1 MQALCLPGPS
11 TSRGESWEE
20 TSGRGIFF
28 ANPAPAISFPNLKLI
43 LSMLPSSGEAFR
55 GYARLG
61 NRPEDLYVLVL
72 SDEPSLIRGREV
84 RLTLE
89 NLEARA
95 PKEFPRG
102 KPIAISCAGV
112 SFADCAASLKV
123 LQGLAFNEGVL
134 VQIGLSER

>member
-1 MQALCLPGPS
+1 MRSPPMKRPPQIVGNIGLYYVC
-11 TSRGESWEE
+11 
-20 TSGRGIFF
+20 F
-28 ANPAPAISFPNLKLI
+28 KL
-43 LSMLPSSGEAFR
+43 S
-55 GYARLG
+55 
-61 NRPEDLYVLVL
+61 
-72 SDEPSLIRGREV
+72 EV

-123 LQGLAFNEGVL
+123 LQGLAFNEVKIIL
-134 VQIGLSER
+134 